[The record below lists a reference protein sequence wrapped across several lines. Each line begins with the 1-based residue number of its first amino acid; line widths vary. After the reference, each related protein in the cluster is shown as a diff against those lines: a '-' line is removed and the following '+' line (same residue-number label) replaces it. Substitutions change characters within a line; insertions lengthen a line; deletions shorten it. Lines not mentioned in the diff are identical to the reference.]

1 MELEDRMEWLGGA
14 LSGIEYLGNIGSLD
28 GIVELFRLDVAGGC
42 KDLYDTTK
50 HKRSP

>member
-28 GIVELFRLDVAGGC
+28 GIVELFMFHVVGGC

-50 HKRSP
+50 NKRSP